1 MVTRFDRVAPVLPVR
16 NVRAALA
23 HYQRLGFVAKA
34 YGENAG
40 DDAVYGF
47 LQRDRI
53 ELHLTRTPELRVAE
67 NTSAVYV
74 YVDDADALWAEW
86 QAAAPSGGRFL
97 DAPADTPYHLREFA
111 YVDPDGNLLRIG
123 SEMRD

>member
-1 MVTRFDRVAPVLPVR
+1 MATTFDRVAPVLPVR

-23 HYQRLGFVAKA
+23 HYRRLGFEAKA

-53 ELHLTRTPELRVAE
+53 ELHLARVPELRVEE
-67 NTSAVYV
+67 NTSAIYV
-74 YVDDADALWAEW
+74 YVDDADALYVEW
-86 QAAAPSGGRFL
+86 QAAASGGRFHG
-97 DAPADTPYHLREFA
+97 APADTPYHLREFA

-123 SEMRD
+123 SEMKD

>member
-1 MVTRFDRVAPVLPVR
+1 MATTFDRVAPVLPVR

-23 HYQRLGFVAKA
+23 HYRRLGFEAKA
-34 YGENAG
+34 YAENAG

-53 ELHLTRTPELRVAE
+53 ELHLARVAE
-67 NTSAVYV
+67 LRPDQNTSAVYV
-74 YVDDADALWAEW
+74 YVADADALYAEW
-86 QAAAPSGGRFL
+86 RAADAGGRFVG
-97 DAPADTPYHLREFA
+97 APADTPYHMREFA

-123 SEMRD
+123 SEMKD

>member
-1 MVTRFDRVAPVLPVR
+1 MATTFDRVAPVFPVR

-34 YGENAG
+34 
-40 DDAVYGF
+40 
-47 LQRDRI
+47 
-53 ELHLTRTPELRVAE
+53 RTPELRVE
-67 NTSAVYV
+67 QNSSAVYV

-86 QAAAPSGGRFL
+86 QAAAPTGGRFL
-97 DAPADTPYHLREFA
+97 GAPEDTPYHLREFA

-123 SEMRD
+123 SEMKD